1 MKQTRIISDKSFKI
15 SLEKI
20 KKDKLYNEA
29 LELVLRNLQNKMF
42 LKYYTMGNYILS
54 REQFQ
59 ELTMSILDDYEDN
72 KNFFVVCS
80 MLAMLDHELF
90 NK

>member
-1 MKQTRIISDKSFKI
+1 MKQTRIISDKSFKV

-29 LELVLRNLQNKMF
+29 LDLVLHNLQNKMF
-42 LKYYTMGNYILS
+42 LKYYKMGNYILS

-59 ELTMSILDDYEDN
+59 KLTMSILDEYESDN
-72 KNFFVVCS
+72 NFFIICT
-80 MLAMLDHELF
+80 MLAMLDYELF
-90 NK
+90 TK

>member
-1 MKQTRIISDKSFKI
+1 MKPKTISDKSFKT

-20 KKDKLYNEA
+20 RKDKLYNEA

-42 LKYYTMGNYILS
+42 LKYYKKGNYILT

-59 ELTMSILDDYEDN
+59 EITMSILDDYEND
-72 KNFFVVCS
+72 KNFFIVCT
-80 MLAMLDHELF
+80 MLAMLDYELF
-90 NK
+90 KK

>member
-1 MKQTRIISDKSFKI
+1 MKQTRIISDKSFQKY
-15 SLEKI
+15 LEKI
-20 KKDKLYNEA
+20 RKDKLYNEA
-29 LELVLRNLQNKMF
+29 LDLVLHNLQNKMF

-59 ELTMSILDDYEDN
+59 ELTMSILDDYEDD

-80 MLAMLDHELF
+80 MLAMLDYELF
-90 NK
+90 TK

>member
-1 MKQTRIISDKSFKI
+1 MKQKIISDKSFKT

-29 LELVLRNLQNKMF
+29 LESVLHDLKNEMF
-42 LKYYTMGNYILS
+42 LKYYKKGNYILS

-59 ELTMSILDDYEDN
+59 ELTMSILDDYEDD

-80 MLAMLDHELF
+80 MLAMLDYELF
-90 NK
+90 TK

>member
-1 MKQTRIISDKSFKI
+1 MKQKTISDKSFKT

-29 LELVLRNLQNKMF
+29 LELVLHNLQNKMF
-42 LKYYTMGNYILS
+42 LKYYKKGNYILT

-59 ELTMSILDDYEDN
+59 EITMSILDDYEND
-72 KNFFVVCS
+72 KNFFIVCT
-80 MLAMLDHELF
+80 MLAMLDYELF

>member
-1 MKQTRIISDKSFKI
+1 MKQTKVISDKSFQK

-20 KKDKLYNEA
+20 RNDKLYNET
-29 LELVLRNLQNKMF
+29 LEVVLHSLQNKMF
-42 LKYYTMGNYILS
+42 LKYYKMGNYILS

-59 ELTMSILDDYEDN
+59 ELTMSILDDYEDD

-80 MLAMLDHELF
+80 MLAMLDYELF
-90 NK
+90 TK

>member
-1 MKQTRIISDKSFKI
+1 MKQQTISDKSFKT

-29 LELVLRNLQNKMF
+29 LDLVLHNLQNKMF
-42 LKYYTMGNYILS
+42 LKYYKKGNYILS

-59 ELTMSILDDYEDN
+59 ELTMSILDDYEDD

-80 MLAMLDHELF
+80 MLAMLDYELF
-90 NK
+90 TK

>member
-1 MKQTRIISDKSFKI
+1 MKQKTISDKSFRE

-29 LELVLRNLQNKMF
+29 LDLVLHNLQNKMF
-42 LKYYTMGNYILS
+42 LKYYKMGNYILS

-59 ELTMSILDDYEDN
+59 ELTMSILDDYEDD
-72 KNFFVVCS
+72 KNFFIVCS
-80 MLAMLDHELF
+80 MLAMLDYELF
-90 NK
+90 TK

>member
-1 MKQTRIISDKSFKI
+1 MKQTRIISDKSFKE

-29 LELVLRNLQNKMF
+29 LDLVLHNLQNKMF
-42 LKYYTMGNYILS
+42 LKYYKMGNYILS

-59 ELTMSILDDYEDN
+59 KLTMSILDDYESDN
-72 KNFFVVCS
+72 NFFIICT

-90 NK
+90 IK

>member
-1 MKQTRIISDKSFKI
+1 MKPKTISDKSFKE

-29 LELVLRNLQNKMF
+29 LDLVLHNLQNKMF
-42 LKYYTMGNYILS
+42 LKYYKTGNYILS

-59 ELTMSILDDYEDN
+59 ELTMSILDDYEDD

-80 MLAMLDHELF
+80 MLAMLDYELF
-90 NK
+90 TK

>member
-1 MKQTRIISDKSFKI
+1 MKQKTISDKSFKA

-29 LELVLRNLQNKMF
+29 LDLVLHNLKNKMF
-42 LKYYTMGNYILS
+42 LKYYKKGNYVLS

-59 ELTMSILDDYEDN
+59 ELTMSILDDYEND
-72 KNFFVVCS
+72 KNFFIVCS
-80 MLAMLDHELF
+80 MLAMLDYELF
-90 NK
+90 TK

>member
-1 MKQTRIISDKSFKI
+1 MKQRIISDKSFQTA
-15 SLEKI
+15 LEKVR
-20 KKDKLYNEA
+20 KDKLYNET
-29 LELVLRNLQNKMF
+29 LELVLHSLQNMMF
-42 LKYYTMGNYILS
+42 LKYYKKGNYVLS

-59 ELTMSILDDYEDN
+59 KLTMSILDNYESDN
-72 KNFFVVCS
+72 NFFIICT

>member
-1 MKQTRIISDKSFKI
+1 MKQKTISDKSFKT

-29 LELVLRNLQNKMF
+29 LDLVLHNLQNKMF
-42 LKYYTMGNYILS
+42 LKYYKMGNYVLS

-59 ELTMSILDDYEDN
+59 ELTMSILDDYEDD

-80 MLAMLDHELF
+80 MLAMLDYELF
-90 NK
+90 TK

>member
-1 MKQTRIISDKSFKI
+1 MKQRTISDKSFKE

-20 KKDKLYNEA
+20 KKDKLYNKA
-29 LELVLRNLQNKMF
+29 LDLVLHNLQNKMF
-42 LKYYTMGNYILS
+42 LKYYKMGNYILS

-59 ELTMSILDDYEDN
+59 ELTMSILDDYEDD

-80 MLAMLDHELF
+80 MLAMLDYELF
-90 NK
+90 TK

>member
-1 MKQTRIISDKSFKI
+1 MKQRIISDKSFQTA
-15 SLEKI
+15 LEKVR
-20 KKDKLYNEA
+20 KDKLYNET
-29 LELVLRNLQNKMF
+29 LELVLHSLQNMMF
-42 LKYYTMGNYILS
+42 LKYYKKGNYVLS

-59 ELTMSILDDYEDN
+59 KLTMSILDDYESDN
-72 KNFFVVCS
+72 NFFIICT

>member
-1 MKQTRIISDKSFKI
+1 MKQKTISDKSFRE

-20 KKDKLYNEA
+20 KKDKLYSEA
-29 LELVLRNLQNKMF
+29 LELVLHDLKNEMF
-42 LKYYTMGNYILS
+42 LKYYKKGNYILS

-59 ELTMSILDDYEDN
+59 ELTMSILDDYESDN
-72 KNFFVVCS
+72 NFFIICT
-80 MLAMLDHELF
+80 MLAMLDYELF

>member
-1 MKQTRIISDKSFKI
+1 MKQKIISDKSFKE

-29 LELVLRNLQNKMF
+29 LELVLHNLQNKMF
-42 LKYYTMGNYILS
+42 LKYYKMGNYILS

-59 ELTMSILDDYEDN
+59 ELTMSILDDCEND
-72 KNFFVVCS
+72 KNFFIVCS
-80 MLAMLDHELF
+80 MLAMLDYELF
-90 NK
+90 TK

>member
-1 MKQTRIISDKSFKI
+1 MKTKIISNKSFRE

-29 LELVLRNLQNKMF
+29 LDLVLHNLQNKMF
-42 LKYYTMGNYILS
+42 LKYYKMGNYILS

-59 ELTMSILDDYEDN
+59 EITMSILDDYEDD

-80 MLAMLDHELF
+80 MLAMLDYELF
-90 NK
+90 TK

>member
-1 MKQTRIISDKSFKI
+1 MKIKIISDKSFQK

-20 KKDKLYNEA
+20 RKDKLYNET
-29 LELVLRNLQNKMF
+29 LEIVLRSLQNKMF
-42 LKYYTMGNYILS
+42 LKFYKKGNFILS

-59 ELTMSILDDYEDN
+59 ELTMSILDEYECD
-72 KNFFVVCS
+72 KNFFVICT

-90 NK
+90 IK

>member
-1 MKQTRIISDKSFKI
+1 MKQRTISDKSFKT

-20 KKDKLYNEA
+20 RKDKLYNEA
-29 LELVLRNLQNKMF
+29 LDLVLHNLQNKMF
-42 LKYYTMGNYILS
+42 LKYYKRGNYILS

-59 ELTMSILDDYEDN
+59 KLTMSILDDYESDN
-72 KNFFVVCS
+72 NFFIICT
-80 MLAMLDHELF
+80 MLAMLDYELF

>member
-1 MKQTRIISDKSFKI
+1 MKQTRIISDKSFKVF
-15 SLEKI
+15 LEKI

-29 LELVLRNLQNKMF
+29 LDLVLYNLQNKMY
-42 LKYYTMGNYILS
+42 LKYYKKGNYILS

-59 ELTMSILDDYEDN
+59 KLTMSILDDYESDN
-72 KNFFVVCS
+72 NFFIICT
-80 MLAMLDHELF
+80 MLAMLDYELF

>member
-1 MKQTRIISDKSFKI
+1 MKQTKIISDKSFQE

-20 KKDKLYNEA
+20 RNDKFYSKA
-29 LELVLRNLQNKMF
+29 LEVVLHDLQNKMF
-42 LKYYTMGNYILS
+42 LKYYKKGNFILS

-59 ELTMSILDDYEDN
+59 ELTMSILDDYEDV

-80 MLAMLDHELF
+80 MLAILDYELF
-90 NK
+90 TK

>member
-1 MKQTRIISDKSFKI
+1 MKQQTISDKSFRE

-20 KKDKLYNEA
+20 KKDKLYNET
-29 LELVLRNLQNKMF
+29 LEVVLRSLQNKMF
-42 LKYYTMGNYILS
+42 LKFYKQGNFILS

-59 ELTMSILDDYEDN
+59 ELTMSILDDYEDD

-80 MLAMLDHELF
+80 MLAMLDYELF
-90 NK
+90 TK